1 MAKSNFFFKRQEFVP
16 PGIRQPYYTYL
27 GYLIEGR
34 EYPYPISIYFG
45 KDEIAVY
52 YTKDDNQVLKI
63 FSLYVAEGT
72 INQNM
77 LAKKVED
84 YAVMPLWPLSVNLFR
99 DEPGT
104 PQSDKTQGN
113 KPERL
118 CVDPVLLRTG
128 FFPSYYGFEFSGN
141 GFSKINLPGS
151 CSGIVHIKDNNALE
165 FEYEKRRVG
174 DGELPKDTWWT
185 VNDNDVIH
193 AKRISFSK
201 ILLDFLFELD
211 FANTFEDENFFHLQP
226 HLQNNFVLDALT
238 KKCRYLSELNKRRSF
253 SQQKRNEQLPK
264 PFQDDEK
271 AWLNV
276 CRLENYKPVFTSPN
290 SLFDDPETEVKNIC
304 FKARIGEGRKKRKEY
319 LKSKE
324 DAQFKNEICTFFMRK
339 YDIWSAFRVLMP
351 AWAIVFVPFI
361 LLTVPLGDYF
371 LAMQS
376 EKFVGV
382 SSIGL
387 PMAIF
392 FFVFAYHISKGINLF
407 KLLLPRL
414 FLGIMLGWS
423 IFWSTEELW
432 KRALTTHA
440 TTVLIFDLFLLVIIF
455 MYIFTDISNRM
466 YRKADWRVA
475 LKSVNLI
482 VMALVLS
489 FVIGFY
495 VIQFFAEP
503 MIENSGFLEDER
515 VYNRLPTKDQ
525 ENDSPNSREN
535 NAAVYPEKMQLSEFF
550 NGNAIRNGTPWN
562 WDIHDYVE
570 YLIGMDDSKGKDDD
584 SGIRTYHSHS
594 IGIFKGKR
602 KPSII
607 YIWSILFSQFVVSIL
622 IGVVLQLLWE
632 DRAITEP
639 L

>member
-1 MAKSNFFFKRQEFVP
+1 MAKSNFFFKREEFTP
-16 PGIRQPYYTYL
+16 PKIHQPYYTYL
-27 GYLIEGR
+27 GYTLKKNVKKNIKER
-34 EYPYPISIYFG
+34 HPISIYFG

-63 FSLYVAEGT
+63 FSLYVAEGI
-72 INQNM
+72 INQGM
-77 LAKKVED
+77 LAKKIED
-84 YAVMPLWPLSVNLFR
+84 YALMPLWPLSDDILKG
-99 DEPGT
+99 ELG
-104 PQSDKTQGN
+104 
-113 KPERL
+113 RL
-118 CVDPVLLRTG
+118 RVDPVLLHMG
-128 FFPSYYGFEFSGN
+128 FFSSYYGFEFDEDR
-141 GFSKINLPGS
+141 FSKVNLPGS
-151 CSGIVHIKDNNALE
+151 RTDVIDIKDKKALE
-165 FEYEKRRVG
+165 FQYAKRRKG
-174 DGELPKDTWWT
+174 GEETPKDTWT
-185 VNDNDVIH
+185 IENKIIH
-193 AKRISFSK
+193 AERISFSK

-226 HLQNNFVLDALT
+226 HLQNNLVLDALT

-290 SLFDDPETEVKNIC
+290 SLFDDPETEVKNVC
-304 FKARIGEGRKKRKEY
+304 FNARIGEGRKKRKEY

-324 DAQFKNEICTFFMRK
+324 DAQLKNEICTFFMRK

-351 AWAIVFVPFI
+351 AWAIVFVPSI
-361 LLTVPLGDYF
+361 LLAIPLGDYF
-371 LAMQS
+371 LAKES
-376 EKFVGV
+376 EKFVGGF
-382 SSIGL
+382 SIGL
-387 PMAIF
+387 PIVIF
-392 FFVFAYHISKGINLF
+392 LFVFAYHISKGINLF

-440 TTVLIFDLFLLVIIF
+440 TIALIFDLFLLVIIF

-495 VIQFFAEP
+495 VIQFFAKP
-503 MIENSGFLEDER
+503 MIENSGFFESKR
-515 VYNRLPTKDQ
+515 SYNIQPKKAGANENAPT
-525 ENDSPNSREN
+525 DSLDNIN
-535 NAAVYPEKMQLSEFF
+535 LKEFF
-550 NGNAIRNGTPWN
+550 TETATRKKTTKETTTEEKWT
-562 WDIHDYVE
+562 WDLHDYVE
-570 YLIGMDDSKGKDDD
+570 YIYDKDDHKEDASCAD
-584 SGIRTYHSHS
+584 STAGPKHSHF
-594 IGIFKGKR
+594 IGLFGTKADIL
-602 KPSII
+602 
-607 YIWSILFSQFVVSIL
+607 YIWSILLSQFVVSIL

>member
-1 MAKSNFFFKRQEFVP
+1 MAKSNFFFKRQEFSP
-16 PGIRQPYYTYL
+16 SAIQQPYYTYL
-27 GYLIEGR
+27 GYTLEKDVKENIAER
-34 EYPYPISIYFG
+34 HPISIYFG

-63 FSLYVAEGT
+63 FSLYVAEGV
-72 INQNM
+72 INQGM
-77 LAKKVED
+77 LAKKIEN
-84 YAVMPLWPLSVNLFR
+84 YALMPLWPF
-99 DEPGT
+99 
-104 PQSDKTQGN
+104 SDDLLKG
-113 KPERL
+113 ELGRL
-118 CVDPVLLRTG
+118 RVDPVLLHIG
-128 FFPSYYGFEFSGN
+128 FFASYYGFEFGEDS
-141 GFSKINLPGS
+141 FSKINLPGS
-151 CSGIVHIKDNNALE
+151 SSGIVHIKDNSPLE
-165 FEYEKRRVG
+165 FEYEKKRKG
-174 DGELPKDTWWT
+174 GEETPKDTWT
-185 VNDNDVIH
+185 IENKIIH
-193 AKRISFSK
+193 AERISFSK

-211 FANTFEDENFFHLQP
+211 FVNTFEDDNFFHLQP
-226 HLQNNFVLDALT
+226 HLQNNLVLDALT

-290 SLFDDPETEVKNIC
+290 SLFDDPETEVKNVC
-304 FKARIGEGRKKRKEY
+304 FNARIGDGRKKRKEY

-324 DAQFKNEICTFFMRK
+324 DAQLKNEICTFFMRK

-351 AWAIVFVPFI
+351 AWAIVLVPFI
-361 LLTVPLGDYF
+361 LLAIPLGDYF
-371 LAMQS
+371 LAMHS

-382 SSIGL
+382 FSIGL

-440 TTVLIFDLFLLVIIF
+440 TIALIFDLFLLVIIF

-495 VIQFFAEP
+495 VIQFFAKP
-503 MIENSGFLEDER
+503 MIENSGFFESKRLYNILPKKAGTNEYAPSAYLEKI
-515 VYNRLPTKDQ
+515 RL
-525 ENDSPNSREN
+525 N
-535 NAAVYPEKMQLSEFF
+535 EFF
-550 NGNAIRNGTPWN
+550 TEKATNGEWT
-562 WDIHDYVE
+562 WDLHDYVE
-570 YLIGMDDSKGKDDD
+570 YIYGKDDHKNGDD
-584 SGIRTYHSHS
+584 SCGESIAGPKHYHRHF
-594 IGIFKGKR
+594 IGLFGAEAG
-602 KPSII
+602 II
-607 YIWSILFSQFVVSIL
+607 YIWSILLSQFVVSIL